1 MDVDGRRA
9 DDFLLDDTAMAIRTG
24 EGIFIITGCS
34 HSGICNIVEQAKK
47 VFDTQKI
54 AGIIGGFHLFKTD
67 ERLERTIDYLCGL
80 AAPHMYP
87 CHCVSLKAKAEMM
100 KRMDVKEVGV
110 GLALEMETACR

>member
-1 MDVDGRRA
+1 M
-9 DDFLLDDTAMAIRTG
+9 
-24 EGIFIITGCS
+24 
-34 HSGICNIVEQAKK
+34 
-47 VFDTQKI
+47 FDTQKI

-100 KRMDVKEVGV
+100 KRMDVEEVGV

>member
-1 MDVDGRRA
+1 M
-9 DDFLLDDTAMAIRTG
+9 
-24 EGIFIITGCS
+24 
-34 HSGICNIVEQAKK
+34 
-47 VFDTQKI
+47 FDTQKI

-100 KRMDVKEVGV
+100 KRMDVEEVGV
-110 GLALEMETACR
+110 GLALEQPPAFSSSD